1 MYVYHVHV
9 YGSTKRWTSDLDKTF
24 LAVGLALF
32 AQDVT
37 RLCET
42 RLLGERLRLQKGIQA
57 LQEAQRR

>member
-1 MYVYHVHV
+1 M
-9 YGSTKRWTSDLDKTF
+9 DLRFEQDVSGRRIWRF
-24 LAVGLALF
+24 F

-42 RLLGERLRLQKGIQA
+42 RLLGERLRLQKGIHA